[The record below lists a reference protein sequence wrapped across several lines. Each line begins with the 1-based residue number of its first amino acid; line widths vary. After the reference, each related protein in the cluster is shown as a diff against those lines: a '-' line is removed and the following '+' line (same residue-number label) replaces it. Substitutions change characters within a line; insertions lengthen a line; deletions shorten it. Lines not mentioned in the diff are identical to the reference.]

1 MSSRTFHPLLGPPTT
16 KTQKL
21 QCMASTFQG
30 QGRRTLFPGFGYDY
44 TCVFRVP
51 WLQEP
56 VEVKSLTLS
65 WTLTTVSPRNGSRFA
80 CRVPPGLVGKD
91 IYTSPL
97 EVGVSLIPCIHDPD
111 GKEIGC
117 LDSLP
122 YTVTTDPDCF
132 LLCAEHSQCA

>member
-1 MSSRTFHPLLGPPTT
+1 M
-16 KTQKL
+16 
-21 QCMASTFQG
+21 
-30 QGRRTLFPGFGYDY
+30 TLFPGFEYDY
-44 TCVFRVP
+44 TCVFRLP

-56 VEVKSLTLS
+56 VEVKSLTLT

-91 IYTSPL
+91 IYTSPV

-122 YTVTTDPDCF
+122 YTVTTDPTVFYYVQNTVNVLSVRLGPMTGRTTVTISGDDIQ
-132 LLCAEHSQCA
+132 LK